1 MDTSTPS
8 FPYRHH
14 NGFTLIELMITVA
27 VVAILAAVAYP
38 SYLNSV
44 RKSHRADAK
53 TALTTAAQQMERYM
67 TENGK
72 YSGATAGTSSGNT
85 FSSTSENG
93 YYTLGFAA
101 GSPTATTFTIQATP
115 TGSQAADS
123 CGTFTIDEMGTRS
136 VTGGTLSPADCW

>member
-1 MDTSTPS
+1 MDTPTHTSRP
-8 FPYRHH
+8 RHQE
-14 NGFTLIELMITVA
+14 GFTLIELMITVA

-72 YSGATAGTSSGNT
+72 YTGASAGTT
-85 FSSTSENG
+85 FSATSENG
-93 YYTLGFAA
+93 YYTLSFAK
-101 GSPTATTFTIQATP
+101 GYPTSTTFKIQAVP
-115 TGSQAADS
+115 TGSQASDS
-123 CGTFTIDEMGTRS
+123 CGTFTIDEMGTRD
-136 VTGGTLSPADCW
+136 VTGGTLTASDCW